1 VPTDQRAP
9 QSSVVRQP
17 AVTLRSVSRR
27 FGDAW
32 AVKDVNLDI
41 ESGSCFGLLGPNGAG
56 KSTTLK
62 MIYGFLRPT
71 TGSILVGGTDI
82 TLDPAQARATMGIVP
97 QEDLLDPDLDITRNL
112 EFHARYYRIPRARAR
127 EKCHALLTAMGLDG
141 YDGRP
146 VSHLSTGLRR
156 RLVLARALLN
166 DPAIIILDEPTRG
179 LDKESRSRYIEK
191 LQQLKAAGATLI
203 LATHDLEKAG
213 TLCDRAALMDGGRIR
228 ALGTLS
234 EVVEAG
240 AGLATASPP
249 LADTPCPT

>member
-1 VPTDQRAP
+1 MTE
-9 QSSVVRQP
+9 RQP
-17 AVTLRSVSRR
+17 AVSLRTVSRR

-32 AVKDVNLDI
+32 AVRDLSLEI
-41 ESGSCFGLLGPNGAG
+41 ERGCCFGLLGPNGAG

-71 TGSILVGGTDI
+71 AGTILVNGRDI
-82 TLDPAQARATMGIVP
+82 ALDPAGARAAMGIVP

-112 EFHARYYRIPRARAR
+112 EFHARYYRLPRAQAR
-127 EKCHALLTAMGLDG
+127 EKCRSLLDAMGLAG
-141 YDGRP
+141 YDGKP

-166 DPAIIILDEPTRG
+166 DPSIIILDEPTRG
-179 LDKESRSRYIEK
+179 LDSESRGRYIER
-191 LQQLKAAGATLI
+191 LQQLKAAGATLV

-213 TLCDRAALMDGGRIR
+213 ALCDRAALMDGGRIR
-228 ALGTLS
+228 ALGTLR
-234 EVVEAG
+234 EVVDAG

-249 LADTPCPT
+249 AEEARCPA